1 MRVLS
6 IFHHDDTGP
15 GVFGDSVAA
24 RGHELEHWNITEG
37 SPPPRPPTSY
47 GAVLIS
53 GGSMNVGQEDRFPWL
68 REEYR
73 IIRELLRE
81 QVPTFGICLGSQLV
95 AHAAG
100 AEVGPAPEPEIGWYD
115 VELTPEAREDPVF
128 ATVPER
134 FLALQWHSYCSSLPV
149 RAVPLAQNQ
158 VCLQAYRI
166 EDFAWGIQFHAEVT
180 RETLLFWIGV
190 YEAGGNGAEERFD
203 AASLKE
209 ALELHISGWND
220 FGRELSS
227 RFFAVAEARA

>member
-1 MRVLS
+1 VRVLS

-15 GVFGDSVAA
+15 GVFADSIAA

-37 SPPPRPPTSY
+37 SPAPRPPASY

-53 GGSMNVGQEDRFPWL
+53 GGSMNVGQEDEFPWL

-73 IIRELLRE
+73 VIRELLQER
-81 QVPTFGICLGSQLV
+81 VPTFGICLGSQLL

-100 AEVGPAPEPEIGWYD
+100 AAVGPAAESEIGWYD
-115 VELTPEAREDPVF
+115 VELTPAAREDPVF
-128 ATVPER
+128 ATTPDR
-134 FLALQWHSYCSSLPV
+134 FLALQWHSYCSALPTG
-149 RAVPLAQNQ
+149 AVALARNQ

-180 RETLLFWIGV
+180 KESLLFWISL
-190 YEAGGNGAEERFD
+190 YERDANGADDSFDPGAAREE
-203 AASLKE
+203 
-209 ALELHISGWND
+209 LEVHIAGWND

-227 RFFAVAEARA
+227 RFLAVAEARA